1 MSVEA
6 ADIIVG
12 EAPEAAR
19 IRALIA
25 PAAEGMGYEIVRI
38 RFMGGESRRIL
49 QIMAERGDGTMN
61 IDGCTE
67 LSRALS
73 AVLDVDDP
81 IDAAYDL
88 EVSSPGI
95 DRPLTRPKDFDRY
108 QGFEAKL
115 EAVAPIGGRR
125 RFKGILEGVEENEVL
140 LRVQLEGKSEPE
152 VLGFAFGLLSDA
164 KLVLTDELIRH
175 DLSEK
180 PQSDEEI
187 EIALD
192 KSKLN

>member
-1 MSVEA
+1 MSVET
-6 ADIIVG
+6 ADIIIG
-12 EAPEAAR
+12 EAPEVAQF
-19 IRALIA
+19 RALLA

-49 QIMAERGDGTMN
+49 QIMAERADGTMN
-61 IDGCTE
+61 VEGCTE

-73 AVLDVDDP
+73 AVLDVEDP

-95 DRPLTRPKDFDRY
+95 DRPLTRAKDFDRY

-115 EAVAPIGGRR
+115 ETSTPIDGRR
-125 RFKGILEGVEENEVL
+125 RFKGILEGVEADEVL
-140 LRVQLEGKSEPE
+140 LRVQLEGQTEPE
-152 VLGFAFGLLSDA
+152 VLGFAFGFLSEA

-175 DLSEK
+175 DLSQK

-192 KSKLN
+192 ETKLN

>member
-1 MSVEA
+1 MSAEA

-49 QIMAERGDGTMN
+49 QIMAERGNGTMN

-115 EAVAPIGGRR
+115 EAAAPIDGRR

-175 DLSEK
+175 DLSQK
-180 PQSDEEI
+180 PQSDGEI

>member
-1 MSVEA
+1 MSVET
-6 ADIIVG
+6 ADIIIG
-12 EAPEAAR
+12 EAPDVAQF
-19 IRALIA
+19 RALLA

-49 QIMAERGDGTMN
+49 QIMAERADGTMN
-61 IDGCTE
+61 VEGCTE

-73 AVLDVDDP
+73 AVLDVEDP

-95 DRPLTRPKDFDRY
+95 DRPLTRAKDFDRY

-115 EAVAPIGGRR
+115 ETSTPIDGRR
-125 RFKGILEGVEENEVL
+125 RFKGILEGVEADEVL
-140 LRVQLEGKSEPE
+140 LRVQLEGQTEPE
-152 VLGFAFGLLSDA
+152 VLGFAFGFLSEA

-175 DLSEK
+175 DLSQK

-192 KSKLN
+192 ETKLN